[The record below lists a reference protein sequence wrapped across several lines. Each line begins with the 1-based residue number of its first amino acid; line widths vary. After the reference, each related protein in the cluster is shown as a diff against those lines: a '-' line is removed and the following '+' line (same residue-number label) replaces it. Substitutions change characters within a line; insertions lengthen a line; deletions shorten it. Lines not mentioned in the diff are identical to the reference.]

1 MFAAGDQA
9 ECYLLGMVKNV
20 VDLAFAGDPHPYET
34 AKAQLIAKR
43 RRVLFPAPEPLAFRI
58 PVTAVERDGPI
69 VIPRRLDAVDGRS
82 GLQVVTSILLYLE
95 FRSGKKWRP
104 QCERFTNPMADY
116 EDAWRLVNE
125 TFLHSDHVPVEMV
138 EGVADV
144 RRRYEKLSDV
154 VAAD

>member
-82 GLQVVTSILLYLE
+82 GLPGGHV
-95 FRSGKKWRP
+95 
-104 QCERFTNPMADY
+104 NPALPRISLGQEMASS
-116 EDAWRLVNE
+116 V
-125 TFLHSDHVPVEMV
+125 
-138 EGVADV
+138 
-144 RRRYEKLSDV
+144 
-154 VAAD
+154 